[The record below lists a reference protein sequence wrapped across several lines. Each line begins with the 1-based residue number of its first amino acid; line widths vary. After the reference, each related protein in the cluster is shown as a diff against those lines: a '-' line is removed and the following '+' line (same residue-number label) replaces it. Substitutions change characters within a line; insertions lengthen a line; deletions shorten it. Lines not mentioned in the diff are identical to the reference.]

1 MTKQRLQQKQKF
13 NLTPQQIQFLS
24 LLQIPLSSLNS
35 RIQEELEE
43 NPALEESEESE
54 KAEDISIDQIEEEN
68 TSSYKYRQ
76 NNNSEYSEIQIS
88 ESEETLS
95 NHLKTQLLILN
106 LEEDDLFLTEY
117 LIDSLDENGWIN
129 RELFSI
135 SDDLLINL
143 NLEFSENEIEKSL
156 KTIQTLEPFGIG
168 ARNLQECLI
177 IQIRNKEKTK
187 EVELAINIL
196 QNQYDR
202 FSKKNFEGLIKE
214 LEISENQL
222 KSVYQLVEKL
232 NPFPA
237 SHFTKSTTAKFI
249 TPDFLI
255 NIVND
260 KNIIS
265 LSKRNGK
272 ELRVSNHYQK
282 MILETSDKKAKEF
295 LKQKLE
301 NANWFKDAILQREQ
315 TLIKVMN
322 AIVDYQE
329 KYFLFGDEKELKPM
343 ILADIA
349 NVVNMDISTISRVS
363 NSKYV
368 QTFFG
373 TFLLK
378 ELFSEAYRKDNGE
391 LISTKLIKQRLKEII
406 DTEDKRQPLTDEKL
420 SILLGEDEY
429 HIARRTVS
437 KYREEL
443 GIETSKYR
451 REL

>member
-1 MTKQRLQQKQKF
+1 MPKQRLQQKQKF

-76 NNNSEYSEIQIS
+76 NNNAEYSEIQIS

-95 NHLKTQLLILN
+95 NHLKKQLLLLN
-106 LEEDDLFLTEY
+106 LDEDDLFLTEY

-135 SDDLLINL
+135 SDDILINL

-156 KTIQTLEPFGIG
+156 KMIQTLEPFGVG

-187 EVELAINIL
+187 DVELAINIL

-202 FSKKNFEGLIKE
+202 FSKKNFEGIIKE

-222 KSVYQLVEKL
+222 KAVYQLVEKL

-237 SHFTKSTTAKFI
+237 SNFTKSTTAKFI

-322 AIVDYQE
+322 AIVDYQV
-329 KYFLFGDEKELKPM
+329 KYFLSGDEKDLRPM

-349 NVVNMDISTISRVS
+349 NIVNMDISTISRVS

-406 DTEDKRQPLTDEKL
+406 ETEDKRQPLTDEKL
-420 SILLGEDEY
+420 SILLGEEEY

>member
-1 MTKQRLQQKQKF
+1 MPKQRLQQKQKF

-76 NNNSEYSEIQIS
+76 NNNAEYSDIQIS

-95 NHLKTQLLILN
+95 NHLKTQLLLLN
-106 LEEDDLFLTEY
+106 LDEDDLFLTEY

-135 SDDLLINL
+135 SDDILINL

-202 FSKKNFEGLIKE
+202 FSKKNFEGIIKE

-237 SHFTKSTTAKFI
+237 SNFSKSTTAKFI
-249 TPDFLI
+249 TPDFLRI
-255 NIVND
+255 
-260 KNIIS
+260 
-265 LSKRNGK
+265 
-272 ELRVSNHYQK
+272 
-282 MILETSDKKAKEF
+282 
-295 LKQKLE
+295 
-301 NANWFKDAILQREQ
+301 
-315 TLIKVMN
+315 
-322 AIVDYQE
+322 
-329 KYFLFGDEKELKPM
+329 
-343 ILADIA
+343 
-349 NVVNMDISTISRVS
+349 
-363 NSKYV
+363 
-368 QTFFG
+368 
-373 TFLLK
+373 
-378 ELFSEAYRKDNGE
+378 
-391 LISTKLIKQRLKEII
+391 
-406 DTEDKRQPLTDEKL
+406 
-420 SILLGEDEY
+420 
-429 HIARRTVS
+429 
-437 KYREEL
+437 
-443 GIETSKYR
+443 
-451 REL
+451 